1 LRLYHWSIIKYFQS
15 TIIILLSV
23 ILWACTPP
31 QVTQGLITTNI
42 IADNKDIQIKI
53 ISGSTVQEALNTAQ
67 ITLGELDKVEPP
79 VYTVL
84 SDGGQVKVIRVREE
98 YFIEQEIIPF
108 EHQELKNEALP
119 EGEIRLSQPGVNGLE
134 EITYHRVYENDIE
147 VSTNIVKS
155 VVLNAAIPE
164 VVMIGSRSSIESIDF
179 PGKIAYISAGNAWII
194 ENSTTNRRLVV
205 STGDLD
211 GRIFA
216 LSSDGKLLLF
226 SRNLNVNNSV
236 NSLWLAS
243 LTSNPIKIIGLDINN
258 IVHYAE
264 FNSDSTLIAYSSA
277 EWRET
282 APGWQANNDL
292 NELRIRSIGA
302 VGSPNILL
310 EPNSG
315 GVYGWWGMDFTWAPD
330 EMSFLYSRP
339 DGIGI
344 IEESDG
350 SMTSIHTIIPY
361 QTGGNWAWVPGIA
374 WSPDQNVIYTVDHE
388 FSVSSNSV
396 ETHHFD
402 LIAIPL
408 IGGSFVKLV
417 NNVGMFAYPVP
428 SPVQSNEN
436 FINTKAGINLDQFA
450 FSIAYL
456 QAIFPDQSE
465 TSGYR
470 LSLMDRDGSNQRSI
484 FPEEGA
490 VGLNPQHVLWS
501 PEPMSVDEGYAIAF
515 IYNGNIWLI
524 DSISGTAVQVT
535 GDGLTTKADWR

>member
-1 LRLYHWSIIKYFQS
+1 LRLYHWSNINYFQS
-15 TIIILLSV
+15 AIIILLSV
-23 ILWACTPP
+23 ILCACTAP

-53 ISGSTVQEALNTAQ
+53 TSGSTVQEALKTAQ

-79 VYTVL
+79 IYTVL
-84 SDGGQVKVIRVREE
+84 TDGDQVKVIRVREE

-134 EITYHRVYENDIE
+134 EITYHRVYEDDIE

-155 VVLNAAIPE
+155 VVLHAAIPE
-164 VVMIGSRSSIESIDF
+164 VVMIGSRSSIESFDF
-179 PGKIAYISAGNAWII
+179 PGKIAYTSAGNAWIV
-194 ENSTTNRRLVV
+194 ENSTSNRHLVV

-211 GRIFA
+211 GRIF
-216 LSSDGKLLLF
+216 SISPDGKFLLY
-226 SRNLNVNNSV
+226 SRNLSEKNLI
-236 NSLWLAS
+236 NSLWMAS
-243 LTSNPIKIIGLDINN
+243 LTSNPVKIIDLDINN
-258 IVHYAE
+258 VVHYAE
-264 FNSDSTLIAYSSA
+264 VNSDSTLIAYTTA

-292 NELRIRSIGA
+292 NELRIRASGS
-302 VGSPNILL
+302 VGSPNIIL
-310 EPNSG
+310 ESNSG
-315 GVYGWWGMDFTWAPD
+315 GVYGWWGMDFAWAPD

-344 IEESDG
+344 IDEGDG
-350 SMTSIHTIIPY
+350 LLTSIHEITPY

-374 WSPDQNVIYTVDHE
+374 WSSDEKFIYTVDHE
-388 FSVSSNSV
+388 LSESSGSV
-396 ETHHFD
+396 ESHHFD

-408 IGGSFVKLV
+408 TGGSSVKLV
-417 NNVGMFAYPVP
+417 NDVGMFAYPVP
-428 SPVQSNEN
+428 SPVQSKEN
-436 FINTKAGINLDQFA
+436 FINTTSGINLDQFA
-450 FSIAYL
+450 YSIAYL

-470 LSLMDRDGSNQRSI
+470 LSIMDRDGSNQRSV

-490 VGLNPQHVLWS
+490 VGLNPQRVLWS
-501 PEPMSVDEGYAIAF
+501 PEPMGTDGNYAIAF
-515 IYNGNIWLI
+515 IYNGNIWMV
-524 DSISGTAVQVT
+524 DSTSGTALQVT